1 MPSTIR
7 LALLLVVMG
16 TVLAGWCLAETTS
29 LSMTLF
35 FMLGLPSFA
44 LAAVLYVREVVL
56 DLRRH
61 RVL

>member
-7 LALLLVVMG
+7 FAILLVTVG

-35 FMLGLPSFA
+35 FMLGLPAFG